1 MFWETSSTIAP
12 GNGFSLFSAVHLCW
26 LAAAA
31 VLFIAAGRWYR
42 NASESSR
49 RRLRILVGIL
59 LLVDEFLKDAS
70 TLATGR
76 FEWAFLPFH
85 LCSINIFVIWAH
97 ILRPSDAKS
106 EFLYAICL
114 PGAFAALLFPSWS
127 KLPAFNLMC
136 IHSFSVHILLMLYP
150 ILLLCG
156 GYRPHFSRL
165 KPALFPSLAAVCAVY
180 ALNKILGTNFMF
192 LNNGGSGN
200 PLAWAESILGNP
212 GYLLALPVLIGL
224 VWLILYMPLL
234 VARKRAAQNG

>member
-1 MFWETSSTIAP
+1 MFWDTSSTIAP
-12 GNGFSLFSAVHLCW
+12 GNGFSLFSATHLAW
-26 LAAAA
+26 LTAAAL
-31 VLFIAAGRWYR
+31 LFFVAGRWYR
-42 NASESSR
+42 TAPESSR
-49 RRLRILVGIL
+49 QRLRLLIGIL
-59 LLVDEFLKDAS
+59 LLIDEFLKDAS

-114 PGAFAALLFPSWS
+114 PGALAALLFPSWAQ
-127 KLPAFNLMC
+127 LPAWNLMC

-165 KPALFPSLAAVCAVY
+165 RPALFPSLVTVCVVFGI
-180 ALNKILGTNFMF
+180 NKLLGTNFMF
-192 LNNGGSGN
+192 LDNGGSGN
-200 PLAWAESILGNP
+200 PLAWAESALGNP
-212 GYLLALPVLIGL
+212 GYLIVLPVLIGL
-224 VWLILYMPLL
+224 VWLILYLPLMVL
-234 VARKRAAQNG
+234 RKKRAA